1 MKRLLNSRSVDERI
15 NAEQSIHK
23 INIPFNI
30 VWRYCHN
37 ERMDP

>member
-1 MKRLLNSRSVDERI
+1 MKRLLNSRSADERI
-15 NAEQSIHK
+15 NAEQSTHK

-30 VWRYCHN
+30 VRRYRHN